1 MCGLKTMAIKYPQY
15 STFTIYHAHEYG
27 VKCTYVYCFPE
38 LYFAFNMSYTDMSNE
53 LLNGTF

>member
-1 MCGLKTMAIKYPQY
+1 MAIKYPQY

-38 LYFAFNMSYTDMSNE
+38 LYFAFNTSYTDMSNE